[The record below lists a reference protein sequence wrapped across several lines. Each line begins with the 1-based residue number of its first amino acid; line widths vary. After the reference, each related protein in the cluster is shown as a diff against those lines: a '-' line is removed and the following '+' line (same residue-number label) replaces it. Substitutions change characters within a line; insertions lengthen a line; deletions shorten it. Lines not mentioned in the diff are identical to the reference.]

1 MVKFTSIAALLGST
15 SANFVSDLV
24 YHHPQTSHLKDD
36 GQDYHEMEVSLA
48 PRDPTAAKPGLHT
61 YLANHSRQHLREQ
74 PHKKLLHPV
83 LQNLS
88 DESAG
93 DYIEKE
99 LDNFFN
105 IQIFANMYFGSD
117 KQEFPCIFDSGSS
130 WVWVGSDLCNT
141 CAAPMKFHPK
151 NSSTYQ

>member
-15 SANFVSDLV
+15 SANFISDLV
-24 YHHPQTSHLKDD
+24 YSHPQHSHLRDHE
-36 GQDYHEMEVSLA
+36 YHEMEIQMA

-61 YLANHSRQHLREQ
+61 YLSNDSRKTIKEQ
-74 PHKKLLHPV
+74 PHKKLLSHK

-88 DESAG
+88 DDSAG

-99 LDNFFN
+99 LDSFFN
-105 IQIFANMYFGSD
+105 IQIFANMYIGAD
-117 KQEFPCIFDSGSS
+117 KQEFPLIFDSGSS

-141 CAAPMKFHPK
+141 CANPAKFHPK
-151 NSSTYQ
+151 QSPSYTQ